1 MQQTLAELKG
11 KIDRELYNNYWK
23 FQNPCLVID
32 RTVGWENNKK
42 VEDLNS
48 TIKQLALTDIYRT
61 LYLKTSEYTFFSNV
75 EEHCLGNMT

>member
-11 KIDRELYNNYWK
+11 KIESCTIIIGNFKTPVLVMDGTFGWK
-23 FQNPCLVID
+23 
-32 RTVGWENNKK
+32 NNKK

-48 TIKQLALTDIYRT
+48 IIKQLALTDIYRT

-75 EEHCLGNMT
+75 EEHCLGNMI